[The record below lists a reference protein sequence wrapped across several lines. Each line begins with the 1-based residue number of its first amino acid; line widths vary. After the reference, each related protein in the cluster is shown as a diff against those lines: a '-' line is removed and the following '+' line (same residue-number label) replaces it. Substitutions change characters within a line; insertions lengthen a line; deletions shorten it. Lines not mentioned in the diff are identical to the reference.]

1 MIRFKT
7 KSLLKS
13 LFEKFPAFRAG
24 ALMDFLVALLCE
36 VLGTEVALVGLDVLV
51 DENVVLKAAFA
62 RELLAATFEL
72 AKQKLTRT
80 FG

>member
-24 ALMDFLVALLCE
+24 ALVDFLVALLCE